1 MWILFALT
9 SAIILASRKIQ
20 EKQLVWDIW
29 NSLGWMI
36 RLGSFSWALLLWI
49 IFSRELTG
57 LDNPVL
63 WKVLAYCFIAYPVM
77 TFLYYRAMNH
87 LPLSIFGMLAPVAPV
102 TALISSWI
110 WLDAHMSLAGI
121 VWIGAISIA
130 IIALFYKNTHADI
143 KIRYLIYA
151 VISFMIMWL
160 GGMIDKIAL
169 GHTDPYTYA
178 VVNQFTGAITLF
190 ITSYFLFGWPKVELF
205 VKNIKTIGAIGVLQ
219 WFGWL
224 SWMFAI
230 SQVTNPWYAV
240 ALINTHAILTAL
252 YGVFILKEE
261 VTPRKVFV
269 FICMLVALIS
279 FAFA

>member
-9 SAIILASRKIQ
+9 SATILASRKIQ

-36 RLGSFSWALLLWI
+36 RLGSFFWAVILWL

-63 WKVLAYCFIAYPVM
+63 WKVLIYCFLAYPIM
-77 TFLYYRAMNH
+77 TFFYYRAMNH

-102 TALISSWI
+102 TALVTSWI

-121 VWIGAISIA
+121 IGICAISIA
-130 IIALFYKNTHADI
+130 IITLFYKNTHENIRI
-143 KIRYLIYA
+143 KYLTYA
-151 VISFMIMWL
+151 VIAFMIMWVW
-160 GGMIDKIAL
+160 GMIDKIAL

-190 ITSYFLFGWPKVELF
+190 VTSYFLFGWPKVELF
-205 VKNIKTIGAIGVLQ
+205 VKNIKTVGAIGILQ
-219 WFGWL
+219 GFGWL
-224 SWMFAI
+224 SGMFAI

-240 ALINTHAILTAL
+240 AIINTHAILTAL
-252 YGVFILKEE
+252 YGVFILKEDI
-261 VTPRKVFV
+261 TPRKVFV
-269 FICMLVALIS
+269 FICMLVALVS